1 MSARQHHHH
10 GQAHGQSHAHGHNH
24 PPEHQHLHSH
34 PHADPHA
41 AAPGQ
46 TRDDDSLLA
55 DALMEGFEAAEDKPS
70 FLRMA
75 RIPSHLHG
83 AEGEVLR
90 LVDVELRYAYQV
102 GTASPA
108 FNAEE
113 LVYLPFPANMV
124 RERADM
130 IFVYV
135 SLRSRRDVGLTEMV
149 EILRGSE
156 AGGGH

>member
-1 MSARQHHHH
+1 MSAHRFQSH
-10 GQAHGQSHAHGHNH
+10 GQGHDHGHNH
-24 PPEHQHLHSH
+24 PPDHRHLHSH

-46 TRDDDSLLA
+46 ARDDASLLA

-83 AEGEVLR
+83 EGGEVLR

-113 LVYLPFPANMV
+113 LVYLPFPASMI

-130 IFVYV
+130 VFVYV
-135 SLRSRRDVGLTEMV
+135 SLRGRRDVDLREMV
-149 EILRGSE
+149 EMLRESD
-156 AGGGH
+156 AGGEH